1 MYFSLFFIANIGPPS
16 NAGSAW
22 LTENVLLCKVRVLCL
37 LHFLAKLKTELPTID
52 VNISFVC
59 SRHCVSHKLRYFM
72 SRRLT
77 SFVRNSARLS
87 FPTIHHSRF
96 VLFLLEPNTGCSFV
110 IGKPWLVQ
118 SWPKLQ
124 TRRPEPSPG
133 LTTGFSPAR
142 PGRPVNKFWETTL
155 ARPSPRVDG
164 GGRYFKDGPR

>member
-16 NAGSAW
+16 NAGSAR

-37 LHFLAKLKTELPTID
+37 LHFLAKLKTELPTIE
-52 VNISFVC
+52 VNISFVY

-87 FPTIHHSRF
+87 FPTIYHSRF
-96 VLFLLEPNTGCSFV
+96 VLFLLDQHSFV

-124 TRRPEPSPG
+124 TRRPEPAPG
-133 LTTGFSPAR
+133 LTTGFSPA
-142 PGRPVNKFWETTL
+142 RPVNKFWETTL